1 MKMKANIVRC
11 AVLCFIA
18 YSAPQ
23 AAADPA
29 AFLRKDAISYYVAV
43 KADPPLWNGK
53 DKEGIQVASPS
64 DLTKQVVASV
74 FQKGRLVSSVAEPA
88 DSYGSDF
95 IIRLPDSA
103 VTGGA
108 SALMV
113 AVQSYPVG
121 QVQSSGFTASVSAE
135 VSASIDLRRSGF
147 CVTGFPLVV
156 KFSDTDVMTPY
167 GFQRLRDLLTYMR
180 GINPTVQVESHTG
193 KEAKKHKVKTP
204 PQFFGDP
211 AKDAEEL
218 AGDKSKSDKF
228 YQCIELTKEP
238 PGGTYDIEFSYPADT
253 ALPIELRRPFLS
265 KGVVNASHA
274 LAPFTVDTA
283 EIGKRK
289 LEQNLDVSFQFGS
302 SVEDKKEKND
312 AGVEGLVRKRT
323 SKGTLDLRLAPFL
336 NVLSL
341 PDAGEKTFRFYTPL
355 LIDARVSTGK
365 IEEDTLAL
373 NRVVLGSEY
382 EIRHYSNASTYPSY
396 QRYILSFRNASD
408 RDFKQAEWKGGFE
421 FQPVISALNRP
432 LRFRHES
439 VDPILDKD
447 PERAPRDV
455 PTTMGFGGQVLP
467 LVGVEAGKTWRNK
480 RTFAAVEKTTFVR
493 RFYFGGTINLDLT
506 SYVRVSVK
514 DVLYVRGEAW
524 DDDPL
529 HNYFKG
535 TIEVPFP
542 SFTRKSASSAFF
554 SFERGGEP
562 PFATPDVNAVKLGYR
577 VQWDG
582 WFGQRR

>member
-1 MKMKANIVRC
+1 MKMKANIVHC
-11 AVLCFIA
+11 AVLLFIV

-23 AAADPA
+23 VAADPA
-29 AFLRKDAISYYVAV
+29 AYLRKDGTSYYVAV
-43 KADPPLWNGK
+43 KADPAMWNGR
-53 DKEGIQVASPS
+53 DSNGIQVAGPS

-74 FQKGRLVSSVAEPA
+74 FQKGRQIATVVQPA

-95 IIRLPDSA
+95 ILRLPDSA
-103 VTGGA
+103 LTDGV
-108 SALMV
+108 SVLVV
-113 AVQSYPVG
+113 AVQSYPTG
-121 QVQSSGFTASVSAE
+121 QGRNSGFTASVSNE
-135 VSASIDLRRSGF
+135 VSAAIELRGRAN
-147 CVTGFPLVV
+147 CPAGFPLLVQ
-156 KFSDTDVMTPY
+156 FSDVDVMTPY
-167 GFQRLRDLLTYMR
+167 GSQRLKELREYMEKITPGVR
-180 GINPTVQVESHTG
+180 VESHVG
-193 KEAKKHKVKTP
+193 KKDEPREIKTP
-204 PQFFGDP
+204 SRFLGDP
-211 AKDAEEL
+211 DPAS
-218 AGDKSKSDKF
+218 GGRF
-228 YQCIELTKEP
+228 FQCLELTEEP
-238 PGGTYDIEFSYPADT
+238 PGGTYDIEFRYPET
-253 ALPIELRRPFLS
+253 APIELRRPFLS
-265 KGVVNASHA
+265 KDVVNAAHT
-274 LAPFTVDTA
+274 LAPFTADTA

-302 SVEDKKEKND
+302 SVEDKKEKNA
-312 AGVEGLVRKRT
+312 AGVEELVRKRN

-341 PDAGEKTFRFYTPL
+341 PDPGSKTFRFYTPL
-355 LIDARVSTGK
+355 LIDARASTGK
-365 IEEDTLAL
+365 ITDDTLSL
-373 NRVVLGSEY
+373 NRIILGSEY
-382 EIRHYSNASTYPSY
+382 EIRHYSNPSTYPSY
-396 QRYILSFRNASD
+396 QRYIFSFRNASD

-432 LRFRHES
+432 LRFRRES
-439 VDPILDKD
+439 VEPILDKD

-455 PTTMGFGGQVLP
+455 PATIGFGGQVLP

-480 RTFAAVEKTTFVR
+480 RTSAAVEKTTFVR

-506 SYVRVSVK
+506 SYVRISVK

-524 DDDPL
+524 DEDPL

-535 TIEVPFP
+535 TVEVPFP

-562 PFATPDVNAVKLGYR
+562 PFATPDVNAVKIGYR